1 MSCMECSGKDSIKG
15 SLCISWH
22 CVSSKTG
29 HDVELTVYSI
39 GFIGTMFEAKTSQEA
54 ATETTFSQG
63 TSIQVQVSHS
73 ETFTIL
79 DALKIAKVQALKIYA
94 IFSQNMFLK
103 TRNLP

>member
-1 MSCMECSGKDSIKG
+1 MSCMECSGKASIKG

-63 TSIQVQVSHS
+63 TSSQVQVSHS
-73 ETFTIL
+73 ETVTIFENGKG
-79 DALKIAKVQALKIYA
+79 AGFKNTCN
-94 IFSQNMFLK
+94 FFLSK
-103 TRNLP
+103 YVFKN